1 MSKAIYDLV
10 DNLPTRNV
18 TTMVLNS
25 LDFVVPGEWKNP
37 TNFEQMIRDISQE
50 TDEKW
55 IQKIGDRAVWL
66 YNDKNQGYQRALW
79 LYQTVDNADSALGT
93 AALANKVGEKIG
105 FLSFLNK
112 LTPSNEKA
120 QSLDLAIKLVVEV
133 VAFCQINGL
142 PGDSIGDFVKALKE
156 YEGEALMRMAALVCI
171 DGLIPFGP
179 DFILAVQST
188 LNNLN
193 PKELSDNGAFSK
205 VSKFIPGGNPAG
217 QLGFINQSFGAVKGW
232 MTSFV
237 GDRNLTQGKVM
248 KNLQNFVEFSDD
260 QLDYVAAFLDMSTNY
275 FEHTGTQS
283 IANRLIR
290 RAMLEV

>member
-10 DNLPTRNV
+10 DNLPKRNV
-18 TTMVLNS
+18 TTMVLNA
-25 LDFVVPGEWKNP
+25 LDFVAPGQWQNP

-66 YNDKNQGYQRALW
+66 FNDKNQGYQKALW
-79 LYQTVDNADSALGT
+79 LYQTVDSADYALGA

-105 FLSFLNK
+105 FLGFLNK
-112 LTPSNEKA
+112 LTPSNQKA
-120 QSLDLAIKLVVEV
+120 QALDLSLKLVVEV

-171 DGLIPFGP
+171 DALIPFGA
-179 DFILAVQST
+179 DFILTVKST
-188 LNNLN
+188 LDNLT
-193 PKELSDNGAFSK
+193 PKELSQNSAFSK
-205 VSKFIPGGNPAG
+205 VSKLIPGGNPAG
-217 QLGFINQSFGAVKGW
+217 QLQFIGTSFDAVQGW
-232 MTSFV
+232 MTGFV

-248 KNLQNFVEFSDD
+248 NNLQNFVEFSND

-283 IANRLIR
+283 IATRLIR
-290 RAMLEV
+290 RAMAEV

>member
-1 MSKAIYDLV
+1 MSKSIYDLV
-10 DNLPTRNV
+10 DNLPKRNV

-25 LDFVVPGEWKNP
+25 LDFVVPGQWQNP
-37 TNFEQMIRDISQE
+37 TNFEQMIRDISKE

-66 YNDKNQGYQRALW
+66 YNDKTQGYQNALW
-79 LYQTVDNADSALGT
+79 LYQTVDKADSALGA

-112 LTPSNEKA
+112 LTPNNQKA
-120 QSLDLAIKLVVEV
+120 QALDLSIKLVVEV

-179 DFILAVQST
+179 DFILAVKST
-188 LNNLN
+188 LDNLS
-193 PKELSDNGAFSK
+193 PQELSSNGAFSK

-217 QLGFINQSFGAVKGW
+217 QLGFISKSFGAVTGW
-232 MTSFV
+232 MTGFV

-248 KNLQNFVEFSDD
+248 KNLQSFVEFSDN

-283 IANRLIR
+283 IATRLIR